1 MSMLEYLMTFPL
13 YCHTMNRKTW
23 LRCLVTSR
31 KIKDAAVGAICKHSL
46 WYVQLPWEDW
56 FHMQRHLRDAA
67 MCARKT
73 VSQKKWTE
81 EEPLCASLDCRF
93 GGKTG
98 LWVPRHVPLRDDLSQ
113 CDASL
118 VQNLWWKN
126 RDEDLPK
133 PHLCCANPQYG
144 VKKWI
149 RGALELTIHGNPT
162 HMCYVVCCET
172 CRDRVK
178 KALDT
183 IRLGDREHTVSSIVI
198 GVEELVLSQD
208 VRVS

>member
-1 MSMLEYLMTFPL
+1 MLEHVMTLPL
-13 YCHTMNRKTW
+13 DGDAMSRKTW

-31 KIKDAAVGAICKHSL
+31 TIRDAAVGANCEHSL
-46 WYVQLPWEDW
+46 WYVQLPSEDW
-56 FHMQRHLRDAA
+56 FNMKRHLRDAA
-67 MCARKT
+67 MFARKT

-98 LWVPRHVPLRDDLSQ
+98 LWIPRHVPLRDDLPQ
-113 CDASL
+113 CDASP

-149 RGALELTIHGNPT
+149 REALELPIHGNPT

-172 CRDRVK
+172 CHDRVK

>member
-31 KIKDAAVGAICKHSL
+31 TIRDAAVGANCQHSL
-46 WYVQLPWEDW
+46 WYVQLPSVDW
-56 FHMQRHLRDAA
+56 FNMKRHLRDAA
-67 MCARKT
+67 MFARKT

-81 EEPLCASLDCRF
+81 EEPLCALLDCRF

-98 LWVPRHVPLRDDLSQ
+98 LWVPRHVPLRDDLCQ
-113 CDASL
+113 CDLSL

-133 PHLCCANPQYG
+133 SHTNCSDPQDK
-144 VKKWI
+144 VKDWI
-149 RGALELTIHGNPT
+149 RNTCVLTIDAT
-162 HMCYVVCCET
+162 QKCYVVCCET

-183 IRLGDREHTVSSIVI
+183 IRLGDQEQPVGLVVI
-198 GVEELVLSQD
+198 GVEELVLSHD